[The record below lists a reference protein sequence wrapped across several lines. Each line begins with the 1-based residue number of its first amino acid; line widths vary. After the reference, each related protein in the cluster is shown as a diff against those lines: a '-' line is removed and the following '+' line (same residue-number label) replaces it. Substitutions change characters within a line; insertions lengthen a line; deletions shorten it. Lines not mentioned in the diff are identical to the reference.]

1 MNLEKAALI
10 LEGGGMRGVYTAGVL
25 RYFMDRDLY
34 LSYVIGVSMGA
45 CNGANYVARQPERNR
60 IVNIH
65 YAHDRRFL
73 SYGRLLFR
81 GELFGM
87 KFIFDTFPHDLVPFD
102 FQTFKQSRQR
112 FTLAAFDCK
121 SGETVY
127 FDKDELDEPGFLTVL
142 QAGSSL
148 PLVQKPVYYQGR
160 VLMDGGIADA
170 VPIQK
175 SVNDGNQRHVL
186 ILTQPKGYR
195 KKPSGIAGLVRWRY
209 RQYEGLCRGIAT
221 RHIHYNETMELIDR
235 FEERK
240 EIFVIRPAQALIIGR
255 AERDKDRLYAVYDQG
270 YADAQ
275 DSYRNLCAYL
285 NDPNPYRV

>member
-25 RYFMDRDLY
+25 RYFMDRDFY
-34 LSYVIGVSMGA
+34 LPYVIGVSMGA

-60 IVNIH
+60 IVNIR
-65 YAHDRRFL
+65 YVNESRFI
-73 SYGRLLFR
+73 SYRRLLLR

-87 KFIFDTFPHDLVPFD
+87 GFIFDTIPNQLVPFD
-102 FQTFKQSRQR
+102 YETFMAGAQR
-112 FTLAAFDCK
+112 FIMTVLDCET
-121 SGETVY
+121 GETIY
-127 FDKDELDEPGFLTVL
+127 FDKNRLSRSDFMKLL

-148 PLVQKPVYYQGR
+148 PLVQKPVNHNGR
-160 VLMDGGIADA
+160 IFMDGGIADA

-175 SVNDGNQRHVL
+175 SINDGNKRHVL

-285 NDPNPYRV
+285 NDPNHYRV